1 VRARISIPILLIVG
15 PYLFAQTDASIPLR
29 AGQGVQPIMS
39 PLDVLTRALQA
50 RRLQLENQALQQQ
63 IQQQQIQQ
71 QQSQTNNAQPTPQA
85 APAPRQT
92 GPDGMTLGFVNGR
105 LWNGSSADMKLSY
118 VIGIAEAISLTGGDM
133 TRFLAKNLSAAE
145 DSKAV
150 DKFYEDPSNLLVPVS
165 FALQI
170 TAMKANGGTPEAVEN
185 FTAGVRRAIF
195 DLQSKSA
202 P

>member
-1 VRARISIPILLIVG
+1 MLIRA
-15 PYLFAQTDASIPLR
+15 Q
-29 AGQGVQPIMS
+29 
-39 PLDVLTRALQA
+39 QA

-71 QQSQTNNAQPTPQA
+71 QNQATGIQPTQQS

-92 GPDGMTLGFVNGR
+92 GTEGMTLGFVNGR

-118 VIGIAEAISLTGGDM
+118 IIGIAEAISLSGGDL

-150 DKFYEDPSNLLVPVS
+150 DKFYEDSSNLLVPVS

-170 TAMKANGGTPEAVEN
+170 TAMKANGGTPDAVEN

-195 DLQSKSA
+195 DVQSK
-202 P
+202 PNP